1 MMETDAVFLCRK
13 VERQTGRIM
22 VYKLDVPF
30 SGYMALCLKIRQQF
44 NPESRYFCAGANF
57 YAESETKI
65 FAMLKNAMF
74 RGKGLKRWAPSLN
87 WEDKEVKTWG
97 NHGENRSRSIS
108 RNL

>member
-1 MMETDAVFLCRK
+1 METDAVFLCRE
-13 VERQTGRIM
+13 VDQQTGRIM

-65 FAMLKNAMF
+65 FAMLK
-74 RGKGLKRWAPSLN
+74 KRY
-87 WEDKEVKTWG
+87 V
-97 NHGENRSRSIS
+97 SRKRIEKMGAIIELG
-108 RNL
+108 R

>member
-1 MMETDAVFLCRK
+1 MMETDAVFLCRE
-13 VERQTGRIM
+13 VDRQTGRIM

-65 FAMLKNAMF
+65 FAMLK
-74 RGKGLKRWAPSLN
+74 KRY
-87 WEDKEVKTWG
+87 V
-97 NHGENRSRSIS
+97 SRKRIEKMGAIIELG
-108 RNL
+108 R

>member
-1 MMETDAVFLCRK
+1 MMETDAVFLCRE

-65 FAMLKNAMF
+65 FAMLK
-74 RGKGLKRWAPSLN
+74 KRY
-87 WEDKEVKTWG
+87 V
-97 NHGENRSRSIS
+97 SRKRIEKMGAIIELG
-108 RNL
+108 R

>member
-1 MMETDAVFLCRK
+1 MMETDAVFLCRE

-65 FAMLKNAMF
+65 FTMLK
-74 RGKGLKRWAPSLN
+74 KRY
-87 WEDKEVKTWG
+87 V
-97 NHGENRSRSIS
+97 SRESIEKMGAIIELG
-108 RNL
+108 R